1 MKTREQGNVALAQ
14 GKNFLFRTDLLPK
27 HPKIFRSGQSL
38 LWNLNVTNEIIF
50 INGMECLEK
59 VVFVSIRNKSLSVD
73 KITKFMLSVLDNLLH
88 LKQLYPNILKTLSN
102 LPFVSVKS
110 GNLMAPSSLFDPRD
124 ELLVQLYQ
132 TEHVFPS
139 NTFSKYTNELV
150 SCGLKKSESVTAS
163 MMNNVLCNISVNSD
177 GTILQCDS
185 TTRSRVNAFFK
196 FLNRYPKLLNIP
208 IGEEGSSLLKES
220 ILQRATS
227 HAFFPVASAKPIYYP
242 SSLNWMG
249 SERSKSLAK
258 YDSSQIIVLPN
269 TVNHHCIPDPS
280 IIGSQI
286 AFVENIPQLLCS
298 HLPKNNLANRVLQH
312 FHHIID
318 NESNLDSDKV
328 EQIAQKTYEYLNSA
342 KFNTINVNSVGNIIW
357 IESCSKFVA
366 PHFCVLKNNSTFKNN
381 LEPFFYILPRKMQK
395 YEELLC
401 YCGVSKLL
409 QHEQIVSVITSIKA
423 NCMNISS
430 NEAWTLVKS
439 ILDWLVATKTDSD
452 NVLVPI
458 ICDDD
463 NSYPDLHPV
472 SEVCY
477 TDNEML
483 LKIAQLSD
491 EEYKLVHPSITHLA
505 SQLGLTPLSDQLDIT
520 EEVFQDAGQHEPL
533 TTRLSNIL
541 REYKD
546 GLTIIK
552 ELVQNADDA
561 EATEVNILYD
571 GRQHTTDKLL
581 FKGMAASHGPALVVH
596 NNATFTDDDFVN
608 ITKLAGATKKDKP
621 LKIGKFGV
629 GFCSVYHITD
639 VPSFVSGEWLY
650 IFDPTLNHLKGVVMN
665 ENQPGKRVKYSSKFI
680 SKSKQLVP
688 YENLFQFSPSES
700 YNGTMFRFPF
710 RTHASQ
716 ISSTIYTKSMVDVL
730 KSDITKSGKKILLF
744 LSNVRKLKFLTIQA
758 GSSSTREE
766 IVIEKTECGDNI
778 VRIETKV
785 STRSSNPIVEYWLV
799 SNEFTSLCD
808 VYENEYRPSVSS
820 VACQLC
826 MTTDGKYKVVPV
838 DGSVFCYLPLSVPCT
853 GLPVHISANFAVM
866 SNRSGIWTSSSS
878 ATPSDSREWWNQ
890 QLMETVIPEAYCNLL
905 VMLKS
910 LQNKD
915 RLLDYNFYELF
926 PLISKLKVH
935 HPWKTMIKNMYSKV
949 LQKKLFFCK
958 CLGMWL
964 HLNESQFLSHDVLCL
979 SRNEIAKCVLDC
991 VEVMKLPIVDIPQK
1005 YLLQFQLTSKLNAIN
1020 EERFCQIFVSKILE
1034 FSDYSD
1040 IRNEV
1045 LYNMYL
1051 VASRDYNM
1059 HGESFIV
1066 DMLIHNPSVPCSP
1079 HGINLKLASSLIDP
1093 HCELKELFDS
1103 DSEMFPCQLF
1113 TDSKPVHQLMID
1125 IGLLNTTLPWD
1136 IIVECAKSIETV
1148 YTQDKEKALKRIK
1161 VILKC
1166 IGEKL
1171 SKDKI
1176 SKSKKL
1182 ERLPSEDKLA
1192 VLMEIKFI
1200 PVASKPD
1207 DYISLWKGRE
1217 MILSSPSCMFYPH
1230 PFTTGYGSNRQCIR
1244 KECFLLGSQKVIVNS
1259 LPLENGGC
1267 GSIPHSVVEALGI
1280 QSKPNINEIID
1291 NYLFLIKHFETVKKR
1306 LTKKTIDQIEYTCR
1320 ISFEFFEK
1328 ELKKNTESTMKI
1340 FETITKFQDQPF
1352 IWIEENFVS
1361 LQNIVTRWKEKGPYL
1376 YELPSILSE
1385 RKLLI
1390 QALCIKE
1397 NFTIEKLL
1405 KTLQVIHVDYGEK
1418 KVNKNCFNTIIAIIN
1433 ELNSYKPDD
1442 YKDIDKDSVI
1452 LLSASCELLQAKCL
1466 SFNDSQW
1473 LPVNDD
1479 CILVHPIL
1487 TRAVALALGVNPVR
1501 SQFLDKYITSG
1512 HQFGSEFGQRE
1523 ELTQRIKNILRDYP
1537 LDATLIKELLQNADD
1552 AKATK
1557 MCVILDKR
1565 QHGTERIPSE
1575 EWSELQ
1581 GPALLVWNNEEFT
1594 KKDLEGIQKLG
1605 LGSKREDSESIGQFG
1620 IGFNVVYHVTDC
1632 PSLITGGKTL
1642 CVFDPHCKYVPGAS
1656 PLNPG
1661 RRYDDLEKKF
1671 WNVMSDLKS
1680 AYFQCDPIT
1689 SQPSDID
1696 KGSLFRLPLRNI
1708 AMESK
1713 IETKSMT
1720 VSYLENEL
1728 DNWVLQIKDALVFLN
1743 HISEFSYYVVDRS
1756 GFHLQYQ
1763 YKITMD
1769 LRAKQCRQSF
1779 FSVSQEFKKLLKPCI
1794 VNYQMSMDCLQP
1806 PSRTSSVDA
1815 AMASPRRVS
1824 STIPQHLKSHE
1835 EWFIQQGIGD
1845 VNLDKSR
1852 QKWRFIDRVLPKHG
1866 IASSI
1871 NKKSYFKGKIFC
1883 FLPLPG
1889 ESGLPVHING
1899 QFVLSS
1905 NRRSLW
1911 TGDPESND
1919 EKKEWNDNLMKAI
1932 ASSYVHYLTEA
1943 RHVFVEDREYTDKTM
1958 FFGCINQYYHLYP
1971 FHAMSHSNPQR
1982 FENNCLRMARLV
1994 FQKLWN
2000 ANSEILATEVY
2011 TKYDKASSVSSKPD
2025 KEPSAVSSVKVEWNV
2040 LRSEDAFKQTY
2051 FQPRIERTSHD
2062 RTQLETE
2069 KKAIIS
2075 ILKCIKLKLT
2085 CAPHI
2090 LYQHFVKEDLKPIIA
2105 NPKSVFQFYCRFH
2118 DLILSHVSPPC
2129 QLTETPFR
2137 NLHNFLTFVN
2147 YLLVESGSHG
2157 KEFPKLPFGYPL
2169 LLTEDLVLRCF
2180 DTEPT
2185 VMRTKFANLFPNSLS
2200 AFLHNAFLCL
2210 NMSSSYFV
2218 NNCEITFKRI
2228 DDLMVENYS
2237 IELKQDVCYNKSQC
2251 VIGVE
2256 KLKNIWNCLT
2266 SQDDIFLQN
2275 FYRQILHS
2283 WALLP
2288 AKDERLFSTKS
2299 PILPIQLE
2307 ESLLNIDEHFKQ
2319 VLRILRHVGFPELDA
2334 KLLPIASQILPLPSI
2349 NNYDQILTMLYH
2361 LQSETRVLDNLTS
2374 NDSEHLLSYL
2384 SKTSFR
2390 YSNELKHQLMTLPL
2404 FKTTTGSLTSLSGKK
2419 VYLWPSCEFC
2429 VAGFTTWAPPA
2440 LVVFL
2445 NKSGNWNYLKTAF
2458 NEIGYDIDEL
2468 GIYSRLIIPKFQEL
2482 SSDERYCHMKYLRDF
2497 IYPTLKKDIADK
2509 FHNDKTQI
2517 AKEFLQQL
2525 KSLKCITHANTNEVE
2540 TVGYFCDH
2548 TISIFNLFP
2557 DGFKFLPDEYQ
2568 VKEWLKFLRYL
2579 GLQTKVSVNDF
2590 IRFCRIVETGKHEDP
2605 SAASQ
2610 LLVEYLIN
2618 EGQRWDDLYVNQIAK
2633 IYFIQVIQFS
2643 RLTWIKASCSPPL
2656 LLQSSR
2662 VGLTSFKEGIV
2673 SDQAEL
2679 IWTVK
2684 PLFELPDIQH
2694 GFNRDQFFKRLQIK
2708 TTPYTEDVL
2717 QNLINISKSGLS
2729 NSDLLFKYNPQYTFK
2744 EREQTHI
2751 IDIFTQSILFL
2762 WENNPSLLP
2771 QLKNYACI
2779 PVSVDHDEYG
2789 KPDKV
2794 VLVKPI
2800 SVVTQFNQPEDKILV
2815 PYINEIPT
2823 CLKNQLEILCAIGVL
2838 KATELV
2844 HIQHVLEYLHGTIG
2858 PNILDPNQ
2866 LKTVRYC
2873 VLKVWDLICRT
2884 KCDDESV
2891 MMAIINSLSPLYLP
2905 SKAAGSRWTLQ
2916 KSTDLV
2922 YVDSQMYSIKDLQKF
2937 NFPTPRYQLFDI
2949 PKDHSND
2956 VTLQHIPL
2964 SRTNRIPNEIDF
2976 CICLPKA
2983 LRPLKLSLCTTLMKL
2998 PVGNISRNSNI
3009 LQSKLQ
3015 LALMFLN
3022 PLRDIF
3028 VKMVEHHVILEVGLS
3043 VETVVSCL
3051 MAFFQNLN
3059 IIIIDGLQAIV
3070 KMNGKEIGSLSAPN
3084 FVLHKLDKECY
3095 TLYIS
3100 EAARPKESDWV
3111 DMSQLIL
3118 MEIAQ
3123 LLNKDVSTFLVLI
3136 VPLKE
3141 CLLIESDSSLS
3152 YLQQKYHLQVSPA
3165 LVPAS
3170 ENVSSEDILTPNL
3183 GMTMPLEFVRRLD
3196 RSIDNIYRPE
3206 EWVGY
3211 EITEHN
3217 FVWAIVRK
3225 VISNTNVIDK
3235 EYVILLSKDDSTGTK
3250 VSSLD
3255 LYKIMPLHVDIAS
3268 SESTEIL
3275 LYDKA
3280 STSAS
3285 ASRLIESL
3293 SVKELKKRVSEELQ
3307 MMCELTSDKAER
3319 KKVIKRLFFK
3329 YHPDKCEKGEEKV
3342 YEEVFKYLQQQIDL
3356 LEEENP
3362 SGTESSSSAWSS
3374 FYDRWSEHVPTHDHG
3389 SSYRSSNYFFEQF
3402 QSRPSPTIAKHW
3414 LKQARADSVAMRVL
3428 KNDRSHVCQVIFLA
3442 HEVVEKS
3449 LKAGMHALTG
3459 LNRGNL
3465 ANHNIHYFAE
3475 TIRSVVQEDCTNK
3488 GSPISLVEIADRLRP
3503 YYESSRYPDKHM
3515 NLCAPVDVY
3524 ELHEAEEAAELAMIV
3539 LEFIERKIN

>member
-1 MKTREQGNVALAQ
+1 M
-14 GKNFLFRTDLLPK
+14 
-27 HPKIFRSGQSL
+27 
-38 LWNLNVTNEIIF
+38 
-50 INGMECLEK
+50 
-59 VVFVSIRNKSLSVD
+59 
-73 KITKFMLSVLDNLLH
+73 
-88 LKQLYPNILKTLSN
+88 
-102 LPFVSVKS
+102 
-110 GNLMAPSSLFDPRD
+110 
-124 ELLVQLYQ
+124 
-132 TEHVFPS
+132 
-139 NTFSKYTNELV
+139 
-150 SCGLKKSESVTAS
+150 
-163 MMNNVLCNISVNSD
+163 
-177 GTILQCDS
+177 
-185 TTRSRVNAFFK
+185 
-196 FLNRYPKLLNIP
+196 
-208 IGEEGSSLLKES
+208 
-220 ILQRATS
+220 
-227 HAFFPVASAKPIYYP
+227 
-242 SSLNWMG
+242 
-249 SERSKSLAK
+249 
-258 YDSSQIIVLPN
+258 
-269 TVNHHCIPDPS
+269 
-280 IIGSQI
+280 
-286 AFVENIPQLLCS
+286 
-298 HLPKNNLANRVLQH
+298 
-312 FHHIID
+312 
-318 NESNLDSDKV
+318 
-328 EQIAQKTYEYLNSA
+328 
-342 KFNTINVNSVGNIIW
+342 
-357 IESCSKFVA
+357 
-366 PHFCVLKNNSTFKNN
+366 
-381 LEPFFYILPRKMQK
+381 
-395 YEELLC
+395 
-401 YCGVSKLL
+401 
-409 QHEQIVSVITSIKA
+409 
-423 NCMNISS
+423 
-430 NEAWTLVKS
+430 
-439 ILDWLVATKTDSD
+439 
-452 NVLVPI
+452 
-458 ICDDD
+458 
-463 NSYPDLHPV
+463 
-472 SEVCY
+472 
-477 TDNEML
+477 
-483 LKIAQLSD
+483 
-491 EEYKLVHPSITHLA
+491 
-505 SQLGLTPLSDQLDIT
+505 
-520 EEVFQDAGQHEPL
+520 
-533 TTRLSNIL
+533 
-541 REYKD
+541 
-546 GLTIIK
+546 
-552 ELVQNADDA
+552 
-561 EATEVNILYD
+561 
-571 GRQHTTDKLL
+571 
-581 FKGMAASHGPALVVH
+581 
-596 NNATFTDDDFVN
+596 
-608 ITKLAGATKKDKP
+608 
-621 LKIGKFGV
+621 
-629 GFCSVYHITD
+629 
-639 VPSFVSGEWLY
+639 
-650 IFDPTLNHLKGVVMN
+650 
-665 ENQPGKRVKYSSKFI
+665 
-680 SKSKQLVP
+680 
-688 YENLFQFSPSES
+688 
-700 YNGTMFRFPF
+700 
-710 RTHASQ
+710 
-716 ISSTIYTKSMVDVL
+716 
-730 KSDITKSGKKILLF
+730 
-744 LSNVRKLKFLTIQA
+744 
-758 GSSSTREE
+758 
-766 IVIEKTECGDNI
+766 
-778 VRIETKV
+778 
-785 STRSSNPIVEYWLV
+785 
-799 SNEFTSLCD
+799 
-808 VYENEYRPSVSS
+808 
-820 VACQLC
+820 
-826 MTTDGKYKVVPV
+826 
-838 DGSVFCYLPLSVPCT
+838 
-853 GLPVHISANFAVM
+853 
-866 SNRSGIWTSSSS
+866 
-878 ATPSDSREWWNQ
+878 
-890 QLMETVIPEAYCNLL
+890 
-905 VMLKS
+905 
-910 LQNKD
+910 
-915 RLLDYNFYELF
+915 
-926 PLISKLKVH
+926 
-935 HPWKTMIKNMYSKV
+935 
-949 LQKKLFFCK
+949 
-958 CLGMWL
+958 
-964 HLNESQFLSHDVLCL
+964 
-979 SRNEIAKCVLDC
+979 
-991 VEVMKLPIVDIPQK
+991 
-1005 YLLQFQLTSKLNAIN
+1005 
-1020 EERFCQIFVSKILE
+1020 
-1034 FSDYSD
+1034 
-1040 IRNEV
+1040 
-1045 LYNMYL
+1045 
-1051 VASRDYNM
+1051 
-1059 HGESFIV
+1059 
-1066 DMLIHNPSVPCSP
+1066 
-1079 HGINLKLASSLIDP
+1079 
-1093 HCELKELFDS
+1093 
-1103 DSEMFPCQLF
+1103 
-1113 TDSKPVHQLMID
+1113 
-1125 IGLLNTTLPWD
+1125 
-1136 IIVECAKSIETV
+1136 SIETV
-1148 YTQDKEKALKRIK
+1148 YTQDKNKALKRIK

-1171 SKDKI
+1171 SKNKI

-1192 VLMEIKFI
+1192 VLKEVKFI
-1200 PVASKPD
+1200 PVASKPN

-1217 MILSSPSCMFYPH
+1217 MTLSSPRGMFYPH
-1230 PFTTGYGSNRQCIR
+1230 PFATGFGLKSQYNIR

-1259 LPLENGGC
+1259 LPIESGGC
-1267 GSIPHSVVEALGI
+1267 GSIPHSVVEALGF
-1280 QSKPNINEIID
+1280 QFKPNINEIID
-1291 NYLFLIKHFETVKKR
+1291 NYVFLIKQFETVKKR
-1306 LTKKTIDQIEYTCR
+1306 LNKKTIDQIEYTCR
-1320 ISFEFFEK
+1320 INFEFFEK
-1328 ELKKNTESTMKI
+1328 ELKKNAESAIKK

-1352 IWIEENFVS
+1352 IWIKETFVNPK
-1361 LQNIVTRWKEKGPYL
+1361 NIATQWKEKGPYL
-1376 YELPSILSE
+1376 YEVPSILSE
-1385 RKLLI
+1385 HKLLI
-1390 QALCIKE
+1390 EALCISKT
-1397 NFTIEKLL
+1397 FTINKLL
-1405 KTLQVIHVDYGEK
+1405 KTLEDMCVDFSK
-1418 KVNKNCFNTIIAIIN
+1418 KRVNKKCSERTIIAIVN

-1452 LLSASCELLQAKCL
+1452 LPSASFELLQAKCL

-1473 LPVNDD
+1473 LPVSND

-1501 SQFLDKYITSG
+1501 NQFLDKYITSDT
-1512 HQFGSEFGQRE
+1512 QFGGTEFGQRE
-1523 ELTQRIKNILRDYP
+1523 KLTQRINNILRDYP

-1565 QHGTERIPSE
+1565 QHGTERIPSK

-1581 GPALLVWNNEEFT
+1581 GPALLVWNNEEFSQ
-1594 KKDLEGIQKLG
+1594 KDLEGIQKLG
-1605 LGSKREDSESIGQFG
+1605 LGSKRDDSESIGQFG

-1632 PSLITGGKTL
+1632 PSLITGDKTL
-1642 CVFDPHCKYVPGAS
+1642 CVFDPHCKYVPGAN

-1661 RRYDDLEKKF
+1661 RRYDDLENRF
-1671 WNVMSDLKS
+1671 WNAMSDLKS
-1680 AYFQCDPIT
+1680 AYFQSDPIT

-1696 KGSLFRLPLRNI
+1696 KGSMFRLPLRNI
-1708 AMESK
+1708 VMESK
-1713 IETKSMT
+1713 IETKPLT
-1720 VSYLENEL
+1720 VSYLEKEL
-1728 DNWVLQIKDALVFLN
+1728 DNWVCQIKDALVFLN
-1743 HISEFSYYVVDRS
+1743 HISEFSYYVVDSS
-1756 GFHLQYQ
+1756 GFHLKYQ

-1769 LRAKQCRQSF
+1769 ASAVQCRQSF
-1779 FSVSQEFKKLLKPCI
+1779 FKASQEFKQLLKPRI
-1794 VNYQMSMDCLQP
+1794 VNYKISMDCMQP
-1806 PSRTSSVDA
+1806 NSVHTVDA
-1815 AMASPRRVS
+1815 AMWRSPRRVS
-1824 STIPQHLKSHE
+1824 STIRQHLKSHE
-1835 EWFIQQGIGD
+1835 EWFIQKGIGD
-1845 VNLDKSR
+1845 VNLDISQ
-1852 QKWRFIDRVLPKHG
+1852 QKWHFIDKVLPKHG
-1866 IASSI
+1866 IASPII
-1871 NKKSYFKGKIFC
+1871 NSSSSFEGKIFC

-1911 TGDPESND
+1911 AGDPESID
-1919 EKKEWNDNLMKAI
+1919 EKKKWNDNLLEAI

-1943 RHVFVEDREYTDKTM
+1943 RHVFVEDREYTDRKM
-1958 FFGCINQYYHLYP
+1958 FFGQINDYYKLYP
-1971 FHAMSHSNPQR
+1971 FQKRSHGIMQS
-1982 FENNCLRMARLV
+1982 NCLKMARLV
-1994 FQKLWN
+1994 FKKLWK

-2011 TKYDKASSVSSKPD
+2011 SKYDKARSGSSRHD
-2025 KEPSAVSSVKVEWNV
+2025 KDTSASSSVKVEWNV
-2040 LRSEDAFKQTY
+2040 LRSEDAFKQVY
-2051 FQPRIERTSHD
+2051 FQPQIERTYHD
-2062 RTQLETE
+2062 RTQLEAE

-2075 ILKCIKLKLT
+2075 LLKCIKLKLT
-2085 CAPHI
+2085 CAPHL

-2105 NPKSVFQFYCRFH
+2105 NPKSVFNFYCKFH

-2129 QLTETPFR
+2129 QLKETPFR
-2137 NLHNFLTFVN
+2137 NLQNFLTFLN
-2147 YLLVESGSHG
+2147 YLLVESGIHG
-2157 KEFPKLPFGYPL
+2157 KEFPKTPFGYPF

-2185 VMRTKFANLFPNSLS
+2185 IMRTTFANLFSKSLS

-2218 NNCEITFKRI
+2218 NNSKIPLKRI

-2237 IELKQDVCYNKSQC
+2237 IKLKQEVCNNKGQC

-2266 SQDDIFLQN
+2266 SQDDKFLQN

-2319 VLRILRHVGFPELDA
+2319 VLRILKHVGFPELDA
-2334 KLLPIASQILPLPSI
+2334 KLLPVTAIASQILPIPSI

-2361 LQSETRVLDNLTS
+2361 LQSEMRVLDNLTS

-2384 SKTSFR
+2384 SRTSFR
-2390 YSNELKHQLMTLPL
+2390 SNTELKHQLMTLPL

-2419 VYLWPSCEFC
+2419 VYLWPSREFC

-2440 LVVFL
+2440 VVVFL
-2445 NKSGNWNYLKTAF
+2445 NKSGNWNCLKTAF

-2482 SSDERYCHMKYLRDF
+2482 SSDERYSHMEYLRDF

-2509 FHNDKTQI
+2509 VRKDKTQI

-2662 VGLTSFKEGIV
+2662 VGLTSFKKGIV

-2744 EREQTHI
+2744 ERERTHI

-2873 VLKVWDLICRT
+2873 ILKVTDLICRT
-2884 KCDDESV
+2884 NYDKD
-2891 MMAIINSLSPLYLP
+2891 AIINSLSPLYLP

-2956 VTLQHIPL
+2956 ETLQHIPL
-2964 SRTNRIPNEIDF
+2964 SRTDRIPNEIDF
-2976 CICLPKA
+2976 CICLPKT
-2983 LRPLKLSLCTTLMKL
+2983 LRPLKLSLCTTVMKL

-3225 VISNTNVIDK
+3225 VISNTNVINK
-3235 EYVILLSKDDSTGTK
+3235 KYVILLSKDDSIGTK

-3255 LYKIMPLHVDIAS
+3255 LYKIMPLHVDIAN

-3285 ASRLIESL
+3285 ASRIIESL